1 MPPVKRTKFKKGK
14 RRAAARQPAPQQ
26 CVDWLAASDLRG
38 VLARGAVWMAC
49 TRQLAYFL
57 ERVCLGRKTP
67 RAAAAGVPV
76 FRNVLGDDASG
87 GCDGD
92 AETPVVVRLSPEEA
106 FYMAHTLDCLTV
118 HAEAERGT
126 PLGEEADAAARLVR
140 LSTSELWRALFR
152 LGAEGAEASYFY
164 VRCAAHAHFRR
175 AGWLP
180 RSGLQYGA
188 DLVLYQ
194 NHPSLVHSD
203 YCVVLRPGPGMR
215 KAAAEATRIL
225 LAGGTRRWEDGEEG
239 AEGAEGEEEPMGLRR
254 WTEVQA
260 VSRLCVQVNKTLVA
274 ATVDCPAGTDASAP
288 ECMWFASVTE
298 ARMSRFNPER
308 EVSKGGGGK

>member
-126 PLGEEADAAARLVR
+126 PLGEEADAAAN
-140 LSTSELWRALFR
+140 LF
-152 LGAEGAEASYFY
+152 
-164 VRCAAHAHFRR
+164 HTHK
-175 AGWLP
+175 
-180 RSGLQYGA
+180 QTI
-188 DLVLYQ
+188 
-194 NHPSLVHSD
+194 HTTTKHTIT
-203 YCVVLRPGPGMR
+203 
-215 KAAAEATRIL
+215 TRI
-225 LAGGTRRWEDGEEG
+225 
-239 AEGAEGEEEPMGLRR
+239 
-254 WTEVQA
+254 VQSDK
-260 VSRLCVQVNKTLVA
+260 V
-274 ATVDCPAGTDASAP
+274 
-288 ECMWFASVTE
+288 
-298 ARMSRFNPER
+298 
-308 EVSKGGGGK
+308 